1 MFLTKD
7 LSGLSVIKSLNILLA
22 KKNTQGLRCGG
33 NHVCD
38 RNVRHKYGNKG
49 WPEEVKADF

>member
-7 LSGLSVIKSLNILLA
+7 LSGLSVIKSLNILLV
-22 KKNTQGLRCGG
+22 KKNIQGLRCGG
-33 NHVCD
+33 NHVYN

-49 WPEEVKADF
+49 RQEKVKADF